1 MSEKKIN
8 AWNIAQYDRQKA
20 ENWNALPNGKRYMQD
35 TFSISVAHCTPPKLV
50 RAGQQSAGGQNYWE
64 TEEAFN
70 TVILQW
76 LVKNWNKAYP
86 EIIEM
91 MKDKEN
97 QALVDCQEYVSKMQ
111 QMIDQAKGG

>member
-8 AWNIAQYDRQKA
+8 AWNIARCDRQKA
-20 ENWNALPNGKRYMQD
+20 ENWNALPNGQKYMQD

-50 RAGQQSAGGQNYWE
+50 SAGQKSAGGQNYWE

-70 TVILQW
+70 TAILQW

-86 EIIEM
+86 EIIEI
-91 MKDKEN
+91 MKDKEK
-97 QALVDCQEYVSKMQ
+97 QTLVDCQEYVSKMQ
-111 QMIDQAKGG
+111 QMIDQAKEN